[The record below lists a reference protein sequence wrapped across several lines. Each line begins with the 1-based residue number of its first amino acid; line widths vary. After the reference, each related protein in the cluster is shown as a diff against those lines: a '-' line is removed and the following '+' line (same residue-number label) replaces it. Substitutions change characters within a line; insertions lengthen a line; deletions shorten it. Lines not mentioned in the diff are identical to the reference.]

1 MELLENLQEEL
12 REKTDTIEFWQQ
24 QANQQPAVNY
34 EHQQPPSERAN

>member
-24 QANQQPAVNY
+24 QANQQSTVNY